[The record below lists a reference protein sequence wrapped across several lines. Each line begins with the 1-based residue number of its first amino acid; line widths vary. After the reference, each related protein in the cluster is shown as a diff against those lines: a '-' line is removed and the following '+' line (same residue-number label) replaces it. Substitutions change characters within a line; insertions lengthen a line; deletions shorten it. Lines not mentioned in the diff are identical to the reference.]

1 MQVNRYGYT
10 WTIKE
15 SGYYQSTTNFP
26 DGTRHWLHQEVY
38 SREVGELKA
47 GHHIHHLDEDKD
59 NNEASN
65 LEQLLG
71 VEHAKLHMQNPELL
85 QKMSEAMVARN
96 AEMQLLAIAAKN
108 GEYISKNKLRQ
119 LQKGSKHRDCGF
131 CGTRFTLKIT
141 DRNDTKYCCNLCAQR
156 ASKTA
161 RDPSFKI
168 LANELNC
175 VVCNTTFNP
184 LVGNQVCCSVTCQKE
199 NTEFR
204 RKNDLVTRQC
214 YCGENY
220 EIPKSSK
227 RKYCSDACRERA
239 RTKIN

>member
-1 MQVNRYGYT
+1 M
-10 WTIKE
+10 
-15 SGYYQSTTNFP
+15 
-26 DGTRHWLHQEVY
+26 Y

-59 NNEASN
+59 NNEAYN

-71 VEHAKLHMQNPELL
+71 AEHVKLHMQNPELL
-85 QKMSEAMVARN
+85 QKLSEELTSRN
-96 AEMQLLAIAAKN
+96 ADMQLLAIAAKN
-108 GEYISKNKLRQ
+108 GEYIGKSKLRQ
-119 LQKGSKHRDCGF
+119 LQKGNKHRNCGF
-131 CGTRFTLKIT
+131 CGAQFTLKAT

-161 RDPSFKI
+161 RDPLFKI

-175 VVCNTTFNP
+175 VVCNATFNP
-184 LVGNQVCCSVTCQKE
+184 VVGNQVCCSVVCQKK
-199 NTEFR
+199 NTEFK
-204 RKNDLVTRQC
+204 RKNNLVTRQC
-214 YCGENY
+214 YCGGNY

-239 RTKIN
+239 RIKANQ

>member
-1 MQVNRYGYT
+1 M
-10 WTIKE
+10 
-15 SGYYQSTTNFP
+15 
-26 DGTRHWLHQEVY
+26 Y

-59 NNEASN
+59 NNEACN

-71 VEHAKLHMQNPELL
+71 AEHVKLHMQSPELL
-85 QKMSEAMVARN
+85 QKLSEELTSRN

-108 GEYISKNKLRQ
+108 GEYIGKSKLRQ
-119 LQKGSKHRDCGF
+119 LQKGNKHRDCGF
-131 CGTRFTLKIT
+131 CGTQFTLKAT

-161 RDPSFKI
+161 RDPFFKV

-175 VVCNTTFNP
+175 VVCNATFNP
-184 LVGNQVCCSVTCQKE
+184 VVGNQVCCSVICQKK
-199 NTEFR
+199 NTEFK
-204 RKNDLVTRQC
+204 RKNNLVTRQC
-214 YCGENY
+214 YCGGIY
-220 EIPKSSK
+220 EVPKSSK

-239 RTKIN
+239 RIKTN

>member
-1 MQVNRYGYT
+1 M
-10 WTIKE
+10 
-15 SGYYQSTTNFP
+15 
-26 DGTRHWLHQEVY
+26 Y

-59 NNEASN
+59 NNEAYN

-71 VEHAKLHMQNPELL
+71 AEHVKLHMQNPELL
-85 QKMSEAMVARN
+85 QKLSEELTSRN
-96 AEMQLLAIAAKN
+96 ADMQLLAIAAKN
-108 GEYISKNKLRQ
+108 GEYIGKSKLRQ
-119 LQKGSKHRDCGF
+119 LQKGNKHRNCGF
-131 CGTRFTLKIT
+131 CGAQFILKTT

-161 RDPSFKI
+161 RDPLFKI

-175 VVCNTTFNP
+175 VVCNATFNP
-184 LVGNQVCCSVTCQKE
+184 VVGNQVCCSVVCQKK
-199 NTEFR
+199 NTEFK
-204 RKNDLVTRQC
+204 RKNNLVTRQC
-214 YCGENY
+214 YCGGNY

-239 RTKIN
+239 RIKTN

>member
-1 MQVNRYGYT
+1 MQVNKYGYT
-10 WTIKE
+10 WTKKE
-15 SGYYQSTTNFP
+15 NGYYQSTSNFP

-59 NNEASN
+59 NNEACN

-71 VEHAKLHMQNPELL
+71 AEHVKLHMQSPELL
-85 QKMSEAMVARN
+85 QKLSEELTSRN

-108 GEYISKNKLRQ
+108 GEYIGKSKLRQ
-119 LQKGSKHRDCGF
+119 LQKGNKHRDCGF
-131 CGTRFTLKIT
+131 CGTQFTLKAT

-161 RDPSFKI
+161 RDPFFKV

-175 VVCNTTFNP
+175 VVCNATFNP
-184 LVGNQVCCSVTCQKE
+184 VVGNQVCCSVICQKK
-199 NTEFR
+199 NTEFK
-204 RKNDLVTRQC
+204 RKNNLVTRQC
-214 YCGENY
+214 YCGGIY
-220 EIPKSSK
+220 EVPKSSK

-239 RTKIN
+239 RIKTN

>member
-1 MQVNRYGYT
+1 M
-10 WTIKE
+10 
-15 SGYYQSTTNFP
+15 
-26 DGTRHWLHQEVY
+26 Y

-59 NNEASN
+59 NNEAHN

-71 VEHAKLHMQNPELL
+71 AEHVKLHMQNPELL
-85 QKMSEAMVARN
+85 QKLSEELTSRN

-108 GEYISKNKLRQ
+108 GEYIGKSKLRQ
-119 LQKGSKHRDCGF
+119 LQKGNKHRNCGF
-131 CGTRFTLKIT
+131 CGAQFTLKAT

-161 RDPSFKI
+161 RDPLFKI

-175 VVCNTTFNP
+175 VVCNAAFNP
-184 LVGNQVCCSVTCQKE
+184 VVGNQVCCSVACQKK
-199 NTEFR
+199 NTEFK
-204 RKNDLVTRQC
+204 RKNNLVTRQC
-214 YCGENY
+214 YCGGNY

-239 RTKIN
+239 RIKANQ